1 MDTKS
6 DQMDRA
12 IILLNGKLL
21 GIALGLFSGAA
32 LFLMTI
38 FLVVKG
44 GPHVGEHLNLLS
56 AFFPGYS
63 VSYLGSLIG
72 FGYAFVTG
80 FISGLVLGTIYN
92 KFARP

>member
-1 MDTKS
+1 MDAKS
-6 DQMDRA
+6 DQMDKA

-21 GIALGLFSGAA
+21 GIALGFFSGVA

-38 FLVVKG
+38 FLVIKG

-72 FGYAFVTG
+72 FVYAFVTG
-80 FISGLVLGTIYN
+80 FVSGLVLGAVYN
-92 KFARP
+92 KFARV

>member
-1 MDTKS
+1 MNTKP

-21 GIALGLFSGAA
+21 GIALGLFSGTA

-38 FLVVKG
+38 FLVIKG
-44 GPHVGEHLNLLS
+44 GPHPGEHLNLLS

-63 VSYLGSLIG
+63 VSYLGSVIG
-72 FGYAFVTG
+72 FGYALVTG
-80 FISGLVLGTIYN
+80 FISGLVLGAVYN
-92 KFARP
+92 SFARR